1 MRIDHVSYAAPPG
14 GLSETAHQFADI
26 LGVEAFNGGVHP
38 RFGTRNMVLPL
49 ANQQYLEV
57 VEVLDHP
64 ASLKA
69 PFGQVVRQRSADG
82 GGWLGWVVEIDD
94 IHEFEVK
101 LGRPSAPGNRFRPD
115 GVELR
120 WRQIGI
126 NGMLADPQLPFLVQ
140 WQVPRQL
147 HPSALAQN
155 PVQLKSLKLAGDP
168 HRISHWLSNSTEFP
182 KFDVSFEFEAAHEVA
197 ELRSCTFHTGLGSVT
212 I

>member
-1 MRIDHVSYAAPPG
+1 
-14 GLSETAHQFADI
+14 
-26 LGVEAFNGGVHP
+26 
-38 RFGTRNMVLPL
+38 
-49 ANQQYLEV
+49 EV

-69 PFGQVVRQRSADG
+69 PFGQVVRQRSANG

-94 IHEFEVK
+94 IKEFELR
-101 LGRPSAPGNRFRPD
+101 LGRPSAPGSRFRPD

-147 HPSALAQN
+147 HPSALAHN
-155 PVQLKSLKLAGDP
+155 PVQLTSLTLAGDP
-168 HRISHWLSNSTEFP
+168 QRISAWLSNSLEFP
-182 KFDVSFEFEAAHEVA
+182 EFDVAFVFESADDAA
-197 ELRSCTFHTGLGSVT
+197 ELRSCTFQTGLGAVT